1 MILRPATPYEYTQ
14 RLNWQNEVFGDDLR
28 IEGIHEHNGALGL
41 SISQRTIDGIEPSQ
55 AEIHCNMEGRG
66 FKKVPASTFNN
77 QHISDKTWYDP
88 RSRVLVSDAKPDNF
102 KKDQEGG
109 VVPIDLLIQKIAGRQ
124 RPSRHIDRGFEQL
137 LALITGSPFRKLI
150 PFLSSPI
157 LSAAA

>member
-1 MILRPATPYEYTQ
+1 
-14 RLNWQNEVFGDDLR
+14 
-28 IEGIHEHNGALGL
+28 

-77 QHISDKTWYDP
+77 QHISDKTWNDP

-109 VVPIDLLIQKIAGRQ
+109 VVPIDLLIQKLPEGSDLHDILIG
-124 RPSRHIDRGFEQL
+124 
-137 LALITGSPFRKLI
+137 ALSNPLR
-150 PFLSSPI
+150 
-157 LSAAA
+157 